1 MNYQI
6 ITITEPYI
14 ESFRQAV
21 GSVAR
26 EKKFLAFLDAPS
38 KEMSEEFVLTNI
50 KDAWPHVIAVL
61 DDTVIGWCDI
71 TSLNRPVFSHA
82 GTLGIGVLKNYR
94 GHGIGKALMKT
105 ALDLAFQKGLT
116 RIELTAREDNKRA
129 IELYKKFGFKTE
141 GVHQKSILLDGEYYN
156 QVFMALLCD
165 APSSPKLHTT

>member
-6 ITITEPYI
+6 IPITEQYI

-38 KEMSEEFVLTNI
+38 KEMSEAFVLKNI
-50 KDAWPHVIAVL
+50 KNSWPHVIAVL

-71 TSLNRPVFSHA
+71 TSLNRPVFSHV
-82 GTLGIGVLKNYR
+82 GSLGIGVLKDFR

-105 ALDLAFQKGLT
+105 ALELASQKGLT
-116 RIELTAREDNKRA
+116 RIELTVREDNKRA
-129 IELYKKFGFKTE
+129 FELYKKLGFKVE
-141 GVHQKSILLDGEYYN
+141 GIHQKSMLIDGEYHN
-156 QVFMALLCD
+156 QIFMALLFE
-165 APSSPKLHTT
+165 